1 MSKTRQFKPELKA
14 KLVLQVLT
22 GAKSPAQVCREHN
35 LHLNLLSR
43 WKTQFIENASVVFE
57 KESTPSDQQDRIA
70 ELERMVGRLT
80 MELEVSKKASDLLSY
95 QSHKSGRS

>member
-35 LHLNLLSR
+35 LHINLFSR
-43 WKTQFIENASVVFE
+43 WKTQFIENAFLVFE
-57 KESTPSDQQDRIA
+57 RESSLSDQQDRLA

-80 MELEVSKKASDLLSY
+80 MELEISKKASDLLTS
-95 QSHKSGRS
+95 QSHKRGRL